1 MTTLT
6 LQLLGGFH
14 LERDGSPLTGFA
26 TDKARALLA
35 YLSVERAR
43 PHRRESLAAL
53 LWPEQSD
60 ERARQSLRQ
69 ALSHLKAAL
78 GSDEFLLVTPQD
90 IQIHPQAELQT
101 DLGQVERL
109 VQACENHCHREIE
122 HCLPCLRRQEQIV
135 ALAGGEFLAGFPSQN
150 SETFEEWLILTRER
164 LHQAAMNAHFALAN
178 FHEQRGELEQALKH
192 ARAQIALEPWRE
204 EAHRQAMRLY
214 AWGGQ
219 RSKALA
225 QYRACQRA
233 LQSELAAAPTA
244 ETERLREM
252 ILSLTPFPS
261 PAGRGLGVRADSDAF
276 VGRQR
281 EQADLAERLADPSCR
296 LLTLLGMGGLGKS
309 RLALQVARAHS
320 GLYRDGVFFVPL
332 LAAHDPLEA
341 IAAALGLGDLAAPG
355 LDRLDHRLLTLLRE
369 KDLLLVLDNFEHLTD
384 QAGRLSPLL
393 EAAPGLQILVT
404 SRERLRLRE
413 EWVYTLDGLSFPAK
427 TEGRVALA
435 YRDPEALVSIRAQE
449 QRPTQPTF
457 FEQYDALT
465 LFEIRAAQADSRFK
479 LTESCLAEIAAICQL
494 VEGHP
499 LAIELAASVAAE
511 RPCGEL
517 LSTLRQTFDAL
528 DPSLRNLPERH
539 RSLRAV
545 FEHSWNSLT
554 PGEQTWLANL
564 SVFVGGFSA
573 EAAFAV
579 SDTSSAQ
586 LADLAAKSLVRH
598 DSDDRYSLHESIRQF
613 AAEKLEHAQA
623 ARERHGAYYA
633 RWAAEFGGA
642 VNAEALDSLQLER
655 ANLRA
660 AWECSMGGLFDLTAS
675 LLPALSLL
683 YSLRGPLSEG
693 EDLFRGANGQ
703 FALPSETKNNIS
715 LELARLYTAQTRYD
729 EAAAL
734 ARSVPESARSLL
746 IEGQAL
752 SAQGEG
758 EAARPVLEKALTLAG
773 DDRRIR
779 ADCLRELGNVAN
791 RMAEYDLAV
800 PLYRQ
805 ALELAREL
813 GDLRGESATLNNW
826 ATVEWDLGDLAAA
839 RAHYEEALALY
850 RQLGNRLGEA
860 RVLNNLSNVQANVGD
875 LAGSL
880 EYSHRALEIHRE
892 MGNPRGQS
900 AVLNNLGATYFV
912 LKDYETARRV
922 YGQALA
928 LHRASGNRQA
938 EGETLAN
945 LSLLDCA
952 LGRPSEGREHARA
965 AIALSEQAG
974 DKVGLANALYYLGR
988 IELADGD
995 FSAAEA
1001 ALTRALDLR
1010 RESAPH
1016 PGRMA
1021 EIQAE
1026 LALLAFEQGDAALA
1040 RERITPVLELLD
1052 ALDGADDP
1060 ERIRDVVERIQGL
1073 R

>member
-1 MTTLT
+1 MLT
-6 LQLLGGFH
+6 ITLLGGFH

-35 YLSVERAR
+35 YLAVERAR
-43 PHRRESLAAL
+43 PRRRESLAAL
-53 LWPEQSD
+53 FWPEQSD

-69 ALSHLKAAL
+69 AISHLKAAL

-109 VQACENHCHREIE
+109 VQACENHRHREIE

-150 SETFEEWLILTRER
+150 SEPFEEWLILTRER
-164 LHQAAMNAHFALAN
+164 AHQAAMNAHFALAN

-204 EAHRQAMRLY
+204 EAHRQAMRLL
-214 AWGGQ
+214 AQSGQ
-219 RSKALA
+219 RSAALA

-233 LQSELAAAPTA
+233 LESELAAAPTA

-252 ILSLTPFPS
+252 IPSLTPFPS
-261 PAGRGLGVRADSDAF
+261 TLTGTRPAGRGLGVKADSDAF

-309 RLALQVARAHS
+309 RLALQAARAHV
-320 GLYRDGVFFVPL
+320 GLYRDGVVFVPL

-341 IAAALGLGDLAAPG
+341 IAAALGFNDPAAPG
-355 LDRLDHRLLTLLRE
+355 LDRLDQRLTDYLRE

-393 EAAPGLQILVT
+393 EAAPGLQILAT

-413 EWVYTLDGLSFPAK
+413 EWVYTLEGLSYPNSELRITNYDFG
-427 TEGRVALA
+427 EGNQADQPFDALA
-435 YRDPEALVSIRAQE
+435 
-449 QRPTQPTF
+449 
-457 FEQYDALT
+457 
-465 LFEIRAAQADSRFK
+465 LFEIRAAQADSRFC
-479 LTESCLAEIAAICQL
+479 LTEACLAEIAAICQL

-499 LAIELAASVAAE
+499 LAIELAASAAAE

-528 DPSLRNLPERH
+528 APSLRNLPERH

-545 FEHSWNSLT
+545 FEHSWTLLT
-554 PGEQTWLANL
+554 PDEQNRLANL

-586 LADLAAKSLVRH
+586 LADLAAKSLVRREA
-598 DSDDRYSLHESIRQF
+598 DGRYSLHESIRQF
-613 AAEKLEHAQA
+613 SAEKLENAQA
-623 ARERHGAYYA
+623 ARQRHGTYYA
-633 RWAAEFGGA
+633 RWAAQFDGA
-642 VNAEALDSLQLER
+642 ANAGALDSLQLER

-660 AWECSMGGLFDLTAS
+660 AWEGSVGANFDLTAS

-693 EDLFRGANGQ
+693 ESLFAAACCSGC
-703 FALPSETKNNIS
+703 PSEIKNTIS

-729 EAAAL
+729 EAIAL
-734 ARSVPESARSLL
+734 ARSVPETARSLL

-758 EAARPVLEKALTLAG
+758 EAARPVLEKALALAG
-773 DDRRIR
+773 EDRRVR

-791 RMAEYDLAV
+791 RLSEYDLAV
-800 PLYRQ
+800 PLYQQ

-826 ATVEWDLGDLAAA
+826 ASVEWDLGDLATA
-839 RAHYEEALALY
+839 RSHYEEALSLY

-860 RVLNNLSNVQANVGD
+860 KALNNLSNVLADQGD

-880 EYSHRALEIHRE
+880 ECSRQALEIHRA

-900 AVLNNLGATYFV
+900 AVLNNLGATYFM
-912 LKDYETARRV
+912 LKDYQSARRA
-922 YGQALA
+922 YEQALA

-938 EGETLAN
+938 EGEALAN

-952 LGRPSEGREHARA
+952 LGRLAEGRERASA
-965 AIALSEQAG
+965 AITLSEQTG
-974 DKVGLANALYYLGR
+974 DKINLANALYYLGR
-988 IELADGD
+988 IELADGI
-995 FSAAEA
+995 FPAAEA

-1026 LALLAFEQGDAALA
+1026 LALLAFEQGEMTLA
-1040 RERITPVLELLD
+1040 RERIGPVLESLD
-1052 ALDGADDP
+1052 ALEGAEDP
-1060 ERIRDVVERIQGL
+1060 ERVRETARRVGAAA
-1073 R
+1073 